1 MSSYVFWTIEGQR
14 FTVKDIQEKVNINY
28 TSARNRLNTCTTLK
42 ELLKPKASNGKGNNE
57 KIYTVENKKFTTKQL
72 AEELGTNIATAR
84 YRLLKAK
91 TIDELYKPIRYD
103 ALAGK
108 RNYPVTEKEIEDRK
122 MFKLAMG
129 II

>member
-1 MSSYVFWTIEGQR
+1 MSTKKYKVEGQT
-14 FTVKDIQEKVNINY
+14 FTVKDIQDKININY
-28 TSARNRLNTCTTLK
+28 ASARHRLLTCTTVK
-42 ELLKPKASNGKGNNE
+42 ELLKPKASDGKGNNE

-91 TIDELYKPIRYD
+91 TLNELYKPIRYD
-103 ALAGK
+103 ALAGE
-108 RNYPVTEKEIEDRK
+108 RHYPVTEKEIQDRE